1 MHGQGFLICYN
12 TFMKK
17 NIYFFEVKDDER
29 RHVTEQYPNV
39 TIFSDDF
46 SSEFIDQCQDAH
58 VLCGM
63 VHSDFSAENLSQFQ
77 NLELIVTRSVGY
89 NHIDLKYCDENN
101 IPVCHVP
108 DYGSHVIA
116 EHVFALLLASARKII
131 EGEEQ
136 TALGNFDEAGL
147 CGTALKGKTIGIIG
161 TGKIGSHVCRIA
173 SRGFLMNVIAYDLH
187 PRPEL
192 AEEYGFTYV
201 DSLDDIYA
209 QSDFISLHAPL
220 FPSTKHMINAESIAK
235 MRDGVT
241 LINTSRGGL
250 IHTGDL
256 ISAIKA
262 EKFEH
267 VALDVIEHENNL
279 VEANEILTLP
289 NVIITP
295 HIAYYTHDSV
305 DKMYEIGLQSITEYL
320 EGKTDLTYKVIGH

>member
-1 MHGQGFLICYN
+1 
-12 TFMKK
+12 MKK
-17 NIYFFEVKDDER
+17 NIYFFEVKEDEKS
-29 RHVTEQYPNV
+29 HVKEKYPNAV
-39 TIFSDDF
+39 IFKDHF
-46 SSEFIDQCQDAH
+46 SKELINECPNAH
-58 VLCGM
+58 ILCGM
-63 VHSDFSAENLSQFQ
+63 VHSDFSAENLSQFE
-77 NLELIVTRSVGY
+77 NLELVVTRSVGY
-89 NHIDLKYCDENN
+89 NHIDLKYCDEHN
-101 IPVCHVP
+101 IPVCNVP

-131 EGEEQ
+131 EGEEH
-136 TALGNFDEAGL
+136 TALGNFDELGL

-192 AEEYGFTYV
+192 AEEYGFNYV
-201 DSLDDIYA
+201 NSVDDIYE

-220 FPSTKHMINAESIAK
+220 FPTTKHMINAKSIVK
-235 MRDGVT
+235 MKDGVT

-250 IHTGDL
+250 IKTADL
-256 ISAIKA
+256 INAIKSG
-262 EKFEH
+262 KFEH

-279 VEANEILTLP
+279 AEAQEILTLP

-305 DKMYEIGLQSITEYL
+305 DKMYEIGLQSIAEYL
-320 EGKTDLTYKVIGH
+320 EGLEDLTYKVIGH